1 MRKRSIALAART
13 TLGFALGFAL
23 LVAALAALLTP
34 LPGRHA

>member
-1 MRKRSIALAART
+1 MRRRSIALAART